1 VVAADADDLVQ
12 PLAGLGELGDLPDDA
27 VPLLDQPGQH
37 GRRGDAGVHAREE
50 LDDVLAG
57 QPGGVELLD
66 EVHRSTA
73 LSGYLRCPLGLRSAS
88 RRNRGLGRQFAQQ
101 LVERGAAKV
110 YATSR
115 RPELVDVPGVEVLRV
130 DVTDPESVTAAAAAA
145 GDVSLLVNNAGITTR
160 ANLVTG
166 DLADVRREMDTHFY
180 GTLSVVRAFA
190 PVLARNGGGGIVN
203 VLSALSWFPPTARTP
218 TPRPRRRRGA

>member
-1 VVAADADDLVQ
+1 
-12 PLAGLGELGDLPDDA
+12 
-27 VPLLDQPGQH
+27 
-37 GRRGDAGVHAREE
+37 
-50 LDDVLAG
+50 
-57 QPGGVELLD
+57 
-66 EVHRSTA
+66 
-73 LSGYLRCPLGLRSAS
+73 
-88 RRNRGLGRQFAQQ
+88 
-101 LVERGAAKV
+101 
-110 YATSR
+110 
-115 RPELVDVPGVEVLRV
+115 
-130 DVTDPESVTAAAAAA
+130 
-145 GDVSLLVNNAGITTR
+145 VSLLVNNAGITTR